1 MAETIR
7 GINVVI
13 GADTTGLSKALS
25 DVNKKSRDIQSELK
39 QVEKLLKLDPSNTEL
54 VAQKQKLLANAI
66 ENAREKLD
74 RLRSVQE
81 QVNEQFQRGE
91 ISEGQYRAFQRE
103 TEKTRLELEKL
114 EQQLHDMEPAVES
127 FGEKMQKAGDKL
139 KSAGEKMSDVG
150 KKLSIGVTAPIVG
163 LGTVATKAAVDFESA
178 FAGVR
183 KTVDA
188 TEEEFAQLEQGIRD
202 MSKRMPAAA
211 TDIAAVAEAAGQLG
225 IETDNILKFTETM
238 IGLGEATNLTA
249 EEGATQFARFANI
262 VGMSQQDFDR
272 LGSTVV
278 ALGNNFATT
287 EAEIV
292 EMGMR
297 LAGQG
302 AQIGLTEA
310 QIMAL
315 ATAMSSV
322 GIEAEAGGTAMSTV
336 LKRMQTAVSLA
347 GEDLDKFAS
356 VARMSAEEFARAFQA
371 DPAAALQA
379 FVDGLAASSAAGE
392 NLTVI
397 LSDLGITGIRESDTL
412 LRLAGAND
420 TLRDALSTATG
431 AWEENIALQK
441 EVEQRYGTTESQF
454 QMFQNKLQDVA
465 ITLGEALLPALMDL
479 LDAAQP
485 IIEMIADWARKFADM
500 DEKTQKAIVAIA
512 GIAAAIGPALIVVGK
527 LTSGIGSLIS
537 VFGRMSGA
545 AAGAAASFGPI
556 AAAIAAAVAATAA
569 LYANWD
575 RIMELSGP
583 LKTAILVLAA
593 PFTLIVGAIKGIEYA
608 MGEAIPEIDRFGDEV
623 SEATQQAV
631 GAFMDLNDKATVEL
645 NQLAWSGQTVTQ
657 EMADSIVGTIQQMGD
672 QTLAAMEEKHAEELE
687 SMQAF
692 FASAQGLTEEE
703 QAEILA
709 KVREGQELQRQAVE
723 EGQGRIEEI
732 LRAASEEKRGLTR
745 EEADEIRR
753 IQQQML
759 ETGIEMMSESE
770 LEQKAILE
778 RMRANASALTARQ
791 AAEVVQNS
799 RKQRDEAIRAAED
812 QYNDVVKNIIRQRD
826 ELGTISKEQAD
837 KLIAEAQRQ
846 RDETIARAQE
856 MHAAVVEEAQK
867 QAGEHVN
874 KVNWETGEVKK
885 RWQVLRDDVKSWMTR
900 MWEDAKDLFGRI
912 STTIRDKMS
921 EIRSNITDT
930 WNNIM
935 NWLRDLRSRM
945 VDIGKYIIQGLIDGI
960 KSLVG
965 NVMDAV
971 KGIADA
977 VTGGLKNALSIRSP
991 SRVLMQLGEYTG
1003 EGFALGLE
1011 RTIDTVR
1018 REAAEM
1024 AAAVTGG
1031 LDGLSTPGVSV
1042 VGGVGAARVTNV
1054 SMEGMFAGAN
1064 FYVRSD
1070 ADIQAIARELYRL
1083 QQGAMRGVGLA

>member
-13 GADTTGLSKALS
+13 DADTTGLSKALS

-39 QVEKLLKLDPSNTEL
+39 QVERLLKLDPSNTEL
-54 VAQKQKLLANAI
+54 VAQKQQLLADAI
-66 ENAREKLD
+66 ENSREKLD
-74 RLRSVQE
+74 RLRAVQE
-81 QVNEQFQRGE
+81 QVNEQFARGE
-91 ISEGQYRAFQRE
+91 ISEGQYRAYQRE
-103 TEKTRLELEKL
+103 VVKTEQELQKLEKRL
-114 EQQLHDMEPAVES
+114 RDMEPAVKS
-127 FGEKMQKAGDKL
+127 FGERMQEAGEKMKK
-139 KSAGEKMSDVG
+139 AGEKMSDAG
-150 KKLSIGVTAPIVG
+150 KKLTVGVTAPIVG

-225 IETDNILKFTETM
+225 IETPNILKFTETM

-272 LGSTVV
+272 LGSAVV

-292 EMGMR
+292 AMGMR

-322 GIEAEAGGTAMSTV
+322 GIEAEAGGTAMSTT
-336 LKRMQTAVSLA
+336 LKKMQTAVSLA
-347 GEDLDKFAS
+347 GEDLDKFAA
-356 VARMSAEEFARAFQA
+356 VARMSAEDFATAFRR

-379 FVDGLAASSAAGE
+379 FVDGLAESSRAGE
-392 NLTVI
+392 NLTLI

-412 LRLAGAND
+412 LRLAGASD
-420 TLRDALSTATG
+420 VLRGAVETATD
-431 AWEENIALQK
+431 AWAENTALQN
-441 EVEQRYGTTESQF
+441 EVAQRYATTESQMA
-454 QMFQNKLQDVA
+454 MFKNQLADVA
-465 ITLGEALLPALMDL
+465 ITLGQALIPALMDVL
-479 LDAAQP
+479 EAAKPFIDFLADAA
-485 IIEMIADWARKFADM
+485 RRFAELDSG
-500 DEKTQKAIVAIA
+500 TQKTII
-512 GIAAAIGPALIVVGK
+512 GITGVAAAMGPLLMIVGK
-527 LTSGIGSLIS
+527 LTSGIGSL
-537 VFGRMSGA
+537 VTFFGRVAVAAIPAATGTA
-545 AAGAAASFGPI
+545 AAGTAAGAASVGFWSLLGPI
-556 AAAIAAAVAATAA
+556 ALIVAGLAAVAAGGYA
-569 LYANWD
+569 LYRHLNQ
-575 RIMELSGP
+575 
-583 LKTAILVLAA
+583 
-593 PFTLIVGAIKGIEYA
+593 
-608 MGEAIPEIDRFGDEV
+608 EAIPEIKRFGDEV
-623 SEATQQAV
+623 SEATQEAV
-631 GAFMDLNDKATVEL
+631 GAFMDLNDRATVEL

-657 EMADSIVGTIQQMGD
+657 EMADSIVGTIQQMGE
-672 QTLAAMEEKHAEELE
+672 QTLAAMEEKHAEEIA

-703 QAEILA
+703 QTEILA
-709 KVREGQELQRQAVE
+709 KVQEGQEMQRKAVE
-723 EGQGRIEEI
+723 DGQARIEEI

-791 AAEVVQNS
+791 AAEVVKNS
-799 RKQRDEAIRAAED
+799 IRQRDEAIRAAED

-826 ELGTISKEQAD
+826 ELGTITAEQAE

-846 RDETIARAQE
+846 RDEVIARAQE
-856 MHAAVVEEAQK
+856 MHRQVVDEAQK
-867 QAGEHVN
+867 QADKHVH
-874 KVNWETGEVKK
+874 KIDWETGEIKK
-885 RWQVLRDDVKSWMTR
+885 RWKALRDQVWRSVTGMNTDVD
-900 MWEDAKDLFGRI
+900 DAYRRTWDIIRTKMGDIGRV
-912 STTIRDKMS
+912 IRDKWN
-921 EIRSNITDT
+921 EILD
-930 WNNIM
+930 
-935 NWLRDLRSRM
+935 WLRGLKSRM
-945 VDIGKYIIQGLIDGI
+945 AEIGRSIIQGLVEGI
-960 KSLVG
+960 KNMASAVS
-965 NVMDAV
+965 DAV
-971 KGIADA
+971 KGIADR

-991 SRVLMQLGEYTG
+991 SRVLMQLGEETG
-1003 EGFALGLE
+1003 EGFVRGLASK
-1011 RTIDTVR
+1011 IAAVR
-1018 REAAEM
+1018 REAADM

-1031 LDGLSTPGVSV
+1031 LSGLSMPGVAVAGS
-1042 VGGVGAARVTNV
+1042 GAGAARVTNV
-1054 SMEGMFAGAN
+1054 SMEGLFAGAN

-1083 QQGAMRGVGLA
+1083 QQSAARGAGL